1 MVLIESISGL
11 RGTKEELIKRL
22 HVFAKAYA
30 QYYRERGIK
39 KVVFGRD
46 TRPGEVDVLNVVKE
60 IFLNQGIDF
69 IDLGIVPTP
78 VPQLIAK
85 DYGILGMEGTAS
97 HNPNPDVGLKPSDS
111 EGSLTADKLKDIY
124 ELIENPLPDYNG
136 KKGEILEI
144 SDLIKEDTEVITHKV
159 TGDLALDY
167 HISKILDSF
176 DDKTIK
182 AIQKKKYKVVVDHVM
197 GAGYKVV
204 PELLKYLGCKVISV
218 YEGEPGEKFPREFP
232 EPTPKNLSKFE
243 GLIKKSG
250 ADIGFAV
257 DPDVDRLVLGD
268 VNGCLSEEYIFAIT
282 IKYFTEKY
290 ESGAIVSTFSTSRMG
305 EVIAKKAGWDFY
317 KTAVG
322 ERNVLEGILNK
333 GAIIGGEGSGGIIN
347 PEIAPGKDAVYGIVM
362 VLAYM
367 AETNQSLDSILKTIP
382 KYYMI
387 KDKIRLDEGID
398 VDDVLSNAKPEIYDS
413 KLGAVLGMDDSDGMR
428 IDFEKGWVNL
438 RKSNTEPIVRI
449 MAEAE
454 SEELMEYLM
463 DKTRELFG

>member
-30 QYYRERGIK
+30 QYYREKGIR

-60 IFLNQGIDF
+60 IFLKEGIDF

-111 EGSLTADKLKDIY
+111 EGSLTVDKLKGIY
-124 ELIENPLPDYNG
+124 DLIKNPLPDYNG
-136 KKGEILEI
+136 KKGEVLEI
-144 SDLIKEDTEVITHKV
+144 SDLIKEDTDITHKV
-159 TGDLALDY
+159 TGNLALDY
-167 HISKILDSF
+167 HLSKVLDSF

-182 AIQKKKYKVVVDHVM
+182 AIQEKNYKVVVDHVM

-204 PELLKYLGCKVISV
+204 PELLKYLNCEVVQV

-232 EPTPKNLSKFE
+232 EPTPKNLLKFE
-243 GLIKKSG
+243 ELIKESN

-290 ESGAIVSTFSTSRMG
+290 KSGAMVSTFSTSRMG
-305 EVIAKKAGWDFY
+305 DVIAKKAGWDFY
-317 KTAVG
+317 KTVVG
-322 ERNVLEGILNK
+322 ERNVLEGILKNN
-333 GAIIGGEGSGGIIN
+333 AIIGGEGSGGIIN
-347 PEIAPGKDAVYGIVM
+347 PKIAPGKDAIYGIVL
-362 VLAYM
+362 VLAHM
-367 AETNQSLDSILKTIP
+367 AETNKSLESILKIIP
-382 KYYMI
+382 KYFMI
-387 KDKIRLDEGID
+387 KDKIRLDSGID
-398 VDDVLSNAKPEIYDS
+398 VDEIISKAKPEIYED
-413 KLGAVLGMDDSDGMR
+413 KLGEVLNIDDSDGIR
-428 IDFEKGWVNL
+428 IDFEKGWVSL

-449 MAEAE
+449 MTEAD

-463 DKTRELFG
+463 RKTKDLFL